1 MRVSTY
7 TRVYPVIR
15 KNNLP
20 DPDYALLVN
29 GLYLSFDVVPARIGS
44 ALSQGRTDFSKEI
57 TLRLKRR
64 GHLTEMGEREETDV
78 LRFLS
83 ALVRCIN
90 RQKLYIHLLPTY
102 NCNFRCPYCFES
114 HRLKNGEAW
123 LTRTMPPQTVDAV
136 FKMLQKKQEQGI
148 TIPKVNLYGG
158 EPLLKENLELI
169 RYICD
174 HCSALHIPVA
184 AVTNGYDLGEY
195 LDVIDSTPFSGLQ
208 VSVDGYGSLT
218 DSCRRH
224 RDGLPTYERIMDNVK
239 KAYAHGIR
247 TWLWINT
254 DRNRLPQIGAILAD
268 MRARGLREV
277 PRRFEYRVRSVNLSP
292 GNELEVKPEEIVD
305 ALIAAGLTREE
316 ARLHTTPYDTLSR
329 RIFRIMNR
337 EGYPGPRPCRCKAHN
352 SGQYVIDP
360 FGKVYGCTRIVGNEA
375 AAIGHIDVETA
386 EFVPEING
394 LFWDRRDV
402 ASLSKCRTCPSAMLC
417 GGGCAE
423 RAFAVSGNYF
433 SENCRGME
441 FISKLLSHIVGET
454 WNPGMNE
461 ELSLSWAEL
470 FASISVGDRERF
482 MRTGSIADQMAI
494 LREEPWS
501 SVLKQVLQTGVV

>member
-7 TRVYPVIR
+7 TRAYPLLR
-15 KNNLP
+15 KNRLP

-29 GLYLSFDVVPARIGS
+29 GLYLSFDVVPVQTGS

-83 ALVRCIN
+83 ALVRCIS
-90 RQKLYIHLLPTY
+90 RQNLNIHLLPTY

-114 HRLKNGEAW
+114 HRLTNGEAW
-123 LTRTMPPQTVDAV
+123 LTRTMPPETVDAV

-148 TIPKVNLYGG
+148 AISKVNLYGG
-158 EPLLKENLELI
+158 EPLLEENMKLV
-169 RYICD
+169 RCICD
-174 HCSALHIPVA
+174 RCSALHIPVE

-195 LDVIDSTPFSGLQ
+195 LDVIVSTPFACLQ
-208 VSVDGYGSLT
+208 VSVDGYGWLT
-218 DSCRRH
+218 DRCRRH

-239 KAYAHGIR
+239 KVYDHGIQTR
-247 TWLWINT
+247 LWINT
-254 DRNRLPQIGAILAD
+254 DRDRLPQIGAILAD

-277 PRRFEYRVRSVNLSP
+277 PRRFEYRVRGVMLPP
-292 GNELEVKPEEIVD
+292 GSGLNVTPEEIVD
-305 ALIAAGLTREE
+305 ALMAAGLTREE
-316 ARLHTTPYDTLSR
+316 ACMHTPPYDMLSR
-329 RIFRIMNR
+329 RLSRIMNR
-337 EGYPGPRPCRCKAHN
+337 EGYPGPRPYRCKAHN

-360 FGKVYGCTRIVGNEA
+360 FGKVYGCTRIVGNDA

-386 EFVPEING
+386 EFVPDVDG

-402 ASLSKCRTCPSAMLC
+402 ASLPKCSVCPSAMLC

-423 RAFAVSGNYF
+423 RAFALSGSYF
-433 SENCRGME
+433 SENCREMNTL
-441 FISKLLSHIVGET
+441 SKMLSRIAGET
-454 WNPGMNE
+454 WQPGMNE

-470 FASISVGDRERF
+470 LAPISAGDRERF
-482 MRTGSIADQMAI
+482 MRSGSPANQMAI
-494 LREEPWS
+494 LQEEAWS
-501 SVLKQVLQTGVV
+501 GVLKQLAQTGLV